1 MTRRRFFVVSGR
13 SRRRFHTPIATSF
26 FRPPAYNGCVG
37 RAVSR
42 KGGIA
47 LPVVYADVLFLVNFS
62 ADYFV
67 LLTVGKIRRVRLRRG
82 RLILGSLLGALY
94 AVPALILIPT
104 YPLLLL
110 SVLLSGVALTLVGL
124 GFSGW
129 RRFLSRLLLLW
140 LVSLLYGGAITA
152 LFSLTA
158 RLFGR
163 IEVTGDVG
171 AKVLIFLIL
180 FLLSSALVALSR
192 RLSLCGAPREIGCR
206 VTVGERTRDLTLM
219 TDSGCLLREPMTG
232 RAVIL
237 LSLRAASGL
246 VPPALLS
253 TEEGIEPTL
262 SYDERKRYYLIP
274 YQTVSGKRLMHGY
287 RPDYAEIGTGRRRRE
302 EAIVVGVVRDPAG
315 IPEGFDGIVSAEI
328 AP

>member
-1 MTRRRFFVVSGR
+1 M
-13 SRRRFHTPIATSF
+13 
-26 FRPPAYNGCVG
+26 
-37 RAVSR
+37 
-42 KGGIA
+42 
-47 LPVVYADVLFLVNFS
+47 PVVYADVLFLVNFS

-67 LLTVGKIRRVRLRRG
+67 LLTVGRLRRVRLRRG

-124 GFSGW
+124 GFPGW
-129 RRFLSRLLLLW
+129 RRFLSCLALLW
-140 LVSLLYGGAITA
+140 VVSFVYGGAITA
-152 LFSLTA
+152 LFALSA

-163 IEVTGDVG
+163 VAVEGDVG
-171 AKVLIFLIL
+171 AKVLVFLIL

-192 RLSLCGAPREIGCR
+192 RLSSGGAPREVGCR
-206 VTVGERTRDLTLM
+206 VTVGEKTRDLTLM

-237 LSLRAASGL
+237 LSARSAAGL

-287 RPDYAEIGTGRRRRE
+287 RPDHAEIGTGRRRRE
-302 EAIVVGVVRDPAG
+302 EAIVVGLIRDSDG